1 MMELPMRDSVATF
14 TEASPAAVL
23 DVGAQL
29 ESVRLQDPAQTGKD
43 RTVILLKTDSLRVIF
58 RSFNEGA
65 SLPTHK
71 APGPIT
77 VQVLEGHIEFTAGT
91 QTTPLRKGEVLAL
104 ESGVPHSVKAL
115 SSSAILITVA
125 VRPQNP

>member
-1 MMELPMRDSVATF
+1 MDLPMRDSVPTLSE
-14 TEASPAAVL
+14 TSPTAVL

-58 RSFNEGA
+58 RSFSEGA

-77 VQVLEGHIEFTAGT
+77 VQVLEGQIEFTAGT
-91 QTTPLRKGEVLAL
+91 QTTPVRKGEVLAL

-115 SSSAILITVA
+115 SNSAILITVA
-125 VRPQNP
+125 VRPKSS

>member
-1 MMELPMRDSVATF
+1 VF
-14 TEASPAAVL
+14 

-29 ESVRLQDPAQTGKD
+29 ESVRLQDPAQAGKD

-58 RSFNEGA
+58 RSFSEGA
-65 SLPTHK
+65 SLSTHK

-77 VQVLEGHIEFTAGT
+77 VHVLDGHIEFTAGT
-91 QTTPLRKGEVLAL
+91 RTTPVRKGEVLAL

-115 SSSAILITVA
+115 SNSAILITVA
-125 VRPQNP
+125 VRSESA

>member
-1 MMELPMRDSVATF
+1 MDLPMRDSVPTLSE
-14 TEASPAAVL
+14 TSPTAVL

-29 ESVRLQDPAQTGKD
+29 ESVRQQDPAQTGKD
-43 RTVILLKTDSLRVIF
+43 RTVILLKTDNLRVIF
-58 RSFNEGA
+58 RSFSEGA

-77 VQVLEGHIEFTAGT
+77 VQVLEGQIEFTAGT
-91 QTTPLRKGEVLAL
+91 RTTPVRKGEVLAL

-115 SSSAILITVA
+115 SNSAILITVA
-125 VRPQNP
+125 VRPQNS

>member
-1 MMELPMRDSVATF
+1 MDLPMRDSVQTLS
-14 TEASPAAVL
+14 EASPTAVL

-43 RTVILLKTDSLRVIF
+43 RTVILLKTESLRVIF
-58 RSFNEGA
+58 RSFSEGA

-77 VQVLEGHIEFTAGT
+77 VHVLDGHIEFAAGAR
-91 QTTPLRKGEVLAL
+91 TTPVRKGEVLAL

-115 SSSAILITVA
+115 SNSAILITVA
-125 VRPQNP
+125 VRPQSS

>member
-1 MMELPMRDSVATF
+1 MDLPMRDSVQTLS
-14 TEASPAAVL
+14 EASPTAVL

-43 RTVILLKTDSLRVIF
+43 RTVILLKTESLRVIF
-58 RSFNEGA
+58 RSFSEGA

-77 VQVLEGHIEFTAGT
+77 VHVLDGHIEFTAGT
-91 QTTPLRKGEVLAL
+91 RTTPVRKGEVLAL

-115 SSSAILITVA
+115 SNSAILITVA
-125 VRPQNP
+125 VRPQSS

>member
-1 MMELPMRDSVATF
+1 MDLPIRDSVPTLS
-14 TEASPAAVL
+14 EASPTAVF

-29 ESVRLQDPAQTGKD
+29 DAVRLQDPAQAGTD
-43 RTVILLKTDSLRVIF
+43 RTVVFLKTDSLRVIF
-58 RSFNEGA
+58 RSLSAGA
-65 SLPTHK
+65 ELSTHK

-77 VQVLEGHIEFTAGT
+77 VQVLDGHIEFTAGT
-91 QTTPLRKGEVLAL
+91 QTTPVRKGEVLAL

-115 SSSAILITVA
+115 SNSAILITVA

>member
-1 MMELPMRDSVATF
+1 MEVF
-14 TEASPAAVL
+14 

-29 ESVRLQDPAQTGKD
+29 ESLRLQDPDQAGKD

-58 RSFNEGA
+58 RSFSEGA

-71 APGPIT
+71 ASGPIT
-77 VQVLEGHIEFTAGT
+77 VQVLDGHIEFTADT
-91 QTTPLRKGEVLAL
+91 RTTLVRKGEVLAL

-115 SSSAILITVA
+115 SNSAILITVA
-125 VRPQNP
+125 VRPQSS

>member
-1 MMELPMRDSVATF
+1 MSLPMRERVPTLS
-14 TEASPAAVL
+14 ELSPMAVF

-29 ESVRLQDPAQTGKD
+29 ESLRREDQVGQD
-43 RTVILLKTDSLRVIF
+43 RTVIFLKTDSLRVIF
-58 RSFNEGA
+58 RSFSEGA

-77 VQVLEGHIEFTAGT
+77 VQVLDGHIEFTADT
-91 QTTPLRKGEVLAL
+91 QTTPVRKGEVLAL

-115 SSSAILITVA
+115 SNSAILITVA
-125 VRPQNP
+125 VRSQSS